1 MFDRIRLGTLFL
13 ICLVVPFIGCGSS
26 TQLDSITVSPATVSL
41 AGAGAT
47 VQLKATGS
55 VGHGSHPATTED
67 VTNLVT
73 WSTGSSQVATVT
85 SGSSGGLVTAVGAGT
100 VNITASI
107 SGFTGTLTSSSAV
120 TVTVSTTT
128 SPTTSDVT
136 SIAIIPGT
144 QAVSAPNDQ
153 AQFIAIGTTA
163 TGSTVS
169 LPTGSGA
176 LTWATGSSSVATIK
190 QTGIVTA
197 VGVGTTTISAVYAN
211 TDGTV
216 ATGTASFSVLSG
228 NSEPITALSIIPNS
242 ESLSASSGQGQLIA
256 IGTSGTTGLTQNETN
271 ATTANTTTGYIKWS
285 SSDTAIAT
293 VCDNGSPS
301 AICNASNNG
310 LVVGVSPGISTITA
324 QWINPDGSVV
334 VATSTVTITA
344 TAAPEPLLSLQI
356 IPAAITVGNLQDTG
370 NFLAIGTFSS
380 VPYVRDLTNTVNW
393 ISSAPQVFPVSTD
406 SSATNEGAPG
416 GVVTAYGFGGAT
428 IIAEATSSDGTIQ
441 TATATFQCPLSPP
454 SGPDTGTCYPGS
466 QANGLLVTLTV
477 YNEGLNTT
485 NWLVTAPSATG
496 TANVVHCGPGWT
508 VEGNATGSVCT
519 ATYPIGTTVI
529 LTASQPAGATGTFG
543 GWSYNCAPQQ
553 TVTAGGP
560 NTCAITLGEGSNSN
574 VTVGAIFN

>member
-26 TQLDSITVSPATVSL
+26 TQLDSISVSPATL
-41 AGAGAT
+41 TFA
-47 VQLKATGS
+47 ATGLTAQLIATGT

-67 VTNLVT
+67 VTDLVT
-73 WSTGSSQVATVT
+73 WTTGSKDVATV
-85 SGSSGGLVTAVGAGT
+85 SSTGLVTSVGPGSIQ
-100 VNITASI
+100 VTASI
-107 SGFTGTLTSSSAV
+107 NGFTGVLSSSSQV
-120 TVTVSTTT
+120 TVTVTTTT
-128 SPTTSDVT
+128 SPNNTDVT

-144 QAVSAPNDQ
+144 QAVAAPKDT
-153 AQFIAIGTTA
+153 AQFIAIGTTSA
-163 TGSTVS
+163 GTTVS
-169 LPTGSGA
+169 LPGGLGT
-176 LTWATGSSSVATIK
+176 LTWATGSSSVATI
-190 QTGIVTA
+190 QPTGIVTA

-216 ATGTASFSVLSG
+216 ATGTASFTVLSG
-228 NSEPITALSIIPNS
+228 TTEPITALNIIPNS

-256 IGTSGTTGLTQNETN
+256 IGTSGSTGLTANETN
-271 ATTANTTTGYIKWS
+271 ATTVNTNTGYITWS
-285 SSDTAIAT
+285 SSAPAIAT
-293 VCDNGSPS
+293 VCDNSSPS
-301 AICNASNNG
+301 ATCNASNNG
-310 LVVGVSPGISTITA
+310 LVVGVSPGVSTITA
-324 QWINPDGSVV
+324 QWNNPDGSVV
-334 VATSTVTITA
+334 VATATVSITA

-356 IPAAITVGNLQDTG
+356 IPASITVGNLQDTG

-416 GVVTAYGFGGAT
+416 GVVTAYGFGTAT

-485 NWLVTAPSATG
+485 NWEVTAPSAT
-496 TANVVHCGPGWT
+496 NQPDVLHCGPGWT
-508 VEGNATGSVCT
+508 LNPPPNNTGGSVCT

-543 GWSYNCAPQQ
+543 GWSYNCVPQQ
-553 TVTAGGP
+553 AVTAAGP
-560 NTCAITLGEGSNSN
+560 NTCSIVLGEGSNSN